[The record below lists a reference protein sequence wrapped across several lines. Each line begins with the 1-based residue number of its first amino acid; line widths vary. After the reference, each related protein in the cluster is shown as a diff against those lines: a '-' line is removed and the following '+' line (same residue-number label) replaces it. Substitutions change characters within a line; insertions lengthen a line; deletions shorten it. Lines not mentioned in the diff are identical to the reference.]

1 MLKTQLFLSKLTYL
15 YLLFIFLVYYFFL
28 FCYIILLICVQTFF
42 LLSFSLNYH
51 HALIFFC
58 ILYAWFFLYFWDLIL
73 LNMYRFN
80 LASFNLINLL
90 HKLFSWIVITAVFYC
105 CKKLFFYRLFLGLKN
120 YVLFHLIF
128 NFSFF
133 FLDRF

>member
-15 YLLFIFLVYYFFL
+15 CLLFIFLKYYFFL
-28 FCYIILLICVQTFF
+28 FCKIILLICVQTFF
-42 LLSFSLNYH
+42 LLGFSLNNH
-51 HALIFFC
+51 HTLIFFC

-73 LNMYRFN
+73 FNMYRFN

-90 HKLFSWIVITAVFYC
+90 HNLFSWIVITTVFYY

-120 YVLFHLIF
+120 CILFHLIF